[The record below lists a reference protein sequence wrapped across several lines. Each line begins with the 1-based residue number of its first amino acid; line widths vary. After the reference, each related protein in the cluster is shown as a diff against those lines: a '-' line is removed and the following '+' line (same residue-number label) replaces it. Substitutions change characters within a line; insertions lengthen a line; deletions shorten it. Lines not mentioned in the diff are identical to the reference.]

1 MRRGKGVRKGRE
13 RGQCQHHCE
22 SASGKGNTKTLLR
35 PPKDKAASLKSC
47 QETKKDDEQSQ
58 KEQHKRK
65 RKRGRRG
72 RREKGAVE
80 EKT

>member
-1 MRRGKGVRKGRE
+1 MRRGKGVRRKWG
-13 RGQCQHHCE
+13 HHCE

-65 RKRGRRG
+65 RKTKRG
-72 RREKGAVE
+72 RREKGTVE

>member
-1 MRRGKGVRKGRE
+1 MRRGKGVRKE
-13 RGQCQHHCE
+13 WGQCQHHCE

-47 QETKKDDEQSQ
+47 QGDE
-58 KEQHKRK
+58 KRK
-65 RKRGRRG
+65 PEEEGQARGRKNEG
-72 RREKGAVE
+72 GEE

>member
-1 MRRGKGVRKGRE
+1 MRKGRG

-58 KEQHKRK
+58 KEKHKRK
-65 RKRGRRG
+65 RKRGRR
-72 RREKGAVE
+72 EKGTVE